1 MSKPTFINSKVVYHD
16 NSKEYNIDA
25 RGNDLSSILR
35 ACKTEEIYPIDENSS
50 SINDIHLFKY
60 IHPSITSEKEQKQIS
75 GEVQNLVQN
84 FPLPEVCRYL
94 RQMYKDK
101 RVYLNVKIEAMF
113 DELHRLGLPSEET
126 PGYSFKNFKNYFNI
140 NE

>member
-1 MSKPTFINSKVVYHD
+1 MNKNYFAPGAVYNDNHKEFTFNTSAS
-16 NSKEYNIDA
+16 NAAE
-25 RGNDLSSILR
+25 IL
-35 ACKTEEIYPIDENSS
+35 KTALAEEVSPVEENALP
-50 SINDIHLFKY
+50 LFKY